1 MSYLYLFKKYFI
13 YVHICLWMPLK
24 TEEDMDPWIWSYR
37 RLLWAAWWGRYEPNV
52 GPLDEPQVLSA
63 TEASLL
69 PPPQVFKPKGSPEVA
84 TLVVW
89 REGHTHPSHCHCGWV
104 ASLRWWP
111 LRKTERFAFTE
122 EVDGER
128 PWLPGEHLEESILKW
143 HEGMKKWVWRAKG
156 RTALPFILP
165 PVLLRAIGLDTEGR
179 KDSCFG

>member
-63 TEASLL
+63 TEAPLL

-111 LRKTERFAFTE
+111 LRKTKRFAFME

-128 PWLPGEHLEESILKW
+128 PWLPGEHLEESIYPKGTW
-143 HEGMKKWVWRAKG
+143 RHEEVGLESQGEDRSALHPAPCA
-156 RTALPFILP
+156 TACHWPWY
-165 PVLLRAIGLDTEGR
+165 GGT
-179 KDSCFG
+179 